1 MIPLKHDSRGG
12 ALPALAL
19 ILALAAGLVFL
30 AMSLPPQRLSA
41 APAGASATTQQAG
54 DLDNYKK
61 PLDQATDKALEYL
74 ARQQDKDGCW
84 PASGLNRNTAVASL
98 AVMAFMAKGHTP
110 GSGPYGQVMNKGI
123 DFVLSCRQANGMLV
137 SASSHGPMYEHCIS
151 TLMLSEASGMVDAQ
165 RQTRLDQ
172 ALAGALKNIIAA
184 QQVKKDAAY
193 AGGWRYQINSP
204 DSDISCTG
212 WALMALR
219 SARNNGA
226 AVPAECID
234 KAVGFVLRCRDSAY
248 ANAPAPKEG
257 VGFCYQPGSGPGLA
271 RTGTALLCLELCGK
285 HRCPQALDGGEW
297 ILSHPPAAV
306 GGEYFYYGLYYTSQ
320 AMFQLG
326 DSHWHRYAPR
336 MYDMLLKAQKPDGSF
351 PQGGSSESAAGVNY
365 ATAMAVLAMSVECC
379 QLPIYQR

>member
-1 MIPLKHDSRGG
+1 MTPARHDNRGR
-12 ALPALAL
+12 ASAALAP
-19 ILALAAGLVFL
+19 ILALAAGLVLL
-30 AMSLPPQRLSA
+30 AMELPPPPLAA
-41 APAGASATTQQAG
+41 APTNAPAATQPAGE
-54 DLDNYKK
+54 LDKYKK

-74 ARQQDKDGCW
+74 ARQQDKEGFW
-84 PASGLNRNTAVASL
+84 PASGLNRNSGVASL

-110 GSGPYGQVMNKGI
+110 GSGPYGQVINKGI
-123 DFVLSCRQANGMLV
+123 DFVLSSRQPNGMLV
-137 SASSHGPMYEHCIS
+137 GAASHGPMYEHCIS

-165 RQTRLDQ
+165 RQNRIDQ

-184 QQVKKDAAY
+184 QQVKKDTSN
-193 AGGWRYQINSP
+193 AGGWRYQLNSP

-234 KAVGFVLRCRDSAY
+234 KAVGYVLRCRDSAY
-248 ANAPAPKEG
+248 AKAPSPKQG
-257 VGFCYQPGSGPGLA
+257 VGFCYQPGGGPGFA

-297 ILSHPPAAV
+297 ILSHPQTAV
-306 GGEYFYYGLYYTSQ
+306 GGDYFYYGLYYTSQ
-320 AMFQLG
+320 AMYQLG
-326 DSHWHRYAPR
+326 DTHWLRYAPR
-336 MYDMLLKAQKPDGSF
+336 MYDMLLKSQKPDGSF